1 MKLSS
6 VGRHLPTCAAVAAAS
21 NGKKPGTPCTT
32 FPFFPQTVAATAP
45 VDAQTLASPGETLP
59 LHFTARLGEELLAG
73 RERGGAMAAAYLFP
87 KSDGRDWL
95 AAPIA
100 GLPGA
105 QPFRPRTTHCELT
118 ERSRER
124 APWPEPAFP
133 GCPLP
138 LLPFFPARHAM
149 EAWCPRARR
158 AARCGGLPPA
168 HTRGRHCC
176 AQRHSSTSALPE
188 NPQSQRRPGK
198 RRGRDLG

>member
-1 MKLSS
+1 MTRVQMAMKLSS
-6 VGRHLPTCAAVAAAS
+6 VRRHLPTRAAVAAAS
-21 NGKKPGTPCTT
+21 NGKKPGAPCTT

-87 KSDGRDWL
+87 KSDGRDWP

-100 GLPGA
+100 GLPGT

-138 LLPFFPARHAM
+138 LLPFFPAARNRGVVPPGSAGFRRRTHEGAT
-149 EAWCPRARR
+149 AALSATVLHPRIQDPRVN
-158 AARCGGLPPA
+158 G
-168 HTRGRHCC
+168 
-176 AQRHSSTSALPE
+176 AQESEE
-188 NPQSQRRPGK
+188 NI
-198 RRGRDLG
+198 